1 MESADGD
8 GPEADDRPSH
18 GYPRFHH
25 DPHRSRDQP
34 TGDAAEQ
41 YEADSPF
48 DGEHTHLVAVLG
60 EAPDRLGMQEATEE
74 HDQPTAKPEDQD
86 P

>member
-1 MESADGD
+1 MATA
-8 GPEADDRPSH
+8 PRPTTAHLGGIH
-18 GYPRFHH
+18 GFITN
-25 DPHRSRDQP
+25 PHRSRNQP

-41 YEADSPF
+41 HEADSPS
-48 DGEHTHLVAVLG
+48 DGEHSDLVAVLG

-74 HDQPTAKPEDQD
+74 HDQPTAKPEDQS